1 MFNFVSG
8 SSSSS
13 SSNDDSDSDDGEA
26 FFRPMEKLI
35 AALPSAVSSCRSSSP
50 AILRILCSLSQHD
63 ETIPILA
70 RRSEIVRILITC
82 IASPHV
88 FPEVMTSI
96 LDIIHALLDLDE
108 GSSVYPFSDLLVRSF
123 SKRFVGP
130 SYDDRAGE
138 LKLSEMT
145 IVPSGSIKSELKL
158 LCRIATGVFQRKDI
172 TIDPL
177 LVANLSLL
185 LLGMIR
191 TYTTSRRIR
200 LHEDWLIDILKI
212 YQNLLWR
219 VPNAY
224 HHVSFINRLFGPA
237 THSFSLFNS
246 HTVRIQLVEVL
257 HSLNIHPSIHTMIDF
272 SYRCIREVTS
282 EDPKLIGS
290 RDFDR
295 FMPIFQSLSD
305 EALSTTAV
313 AYDGTH
319 LSWDTVLGP
328 GLEKR
333 AMLLGLKSSD
343 YVGPRHAGLY
353 TAIIYEALR
362 CMYDAE
368 LVVRSA
374 ALAALKTLITRIGSL
389 SGCTTTLSSTTTTTM
404 IIVDSSEPS
413 SSSLD
418 AAWLEILISILVPAI
433 RRGFKQSID
442 SVKRGFINL
451 FAHLVRSIG
460 STSLGASDESFH
472 ADVMPLLHED
482 PEQDFFENITHIQH
496 HRRIRAIMKLR
507 NLLTMKAHQQND
519 DDTLSSTNTLTLT
532 SSTYNHVL
540 IPLSYHFLCGNEF
553 SKKDHLTL
561 MQEAGLFLGSICLH
575 LRWNHYFSTVKTLL
589 KQLDKGRVEKEK
601 LLLSALCA
609 VLDSFHFDIRASSP
623 ATALTALQ
631 DRITLIYSLGMN
643 PEDGGDGGG
652 GREDKDEDEEDGA
665 DKDGKNDD
673 AVDEYDGDVMEQ
685 EEDINAEDE
694 EKKKIVEVE
703 EEAVVTTTTSTTVI
717 AGPCVDVEE
726 AVKIKIAQS
735 LVNNIIPWIQVGK
748 PLLLVTSSSSYH
760 LSHLDSMLFII
771 SHHLSS
777 SSPSLSSLLLL
788 LRSSLQS
795 TSQHHNHDPYHHQYV
810 LTYHH
815 YYQYSR
821 STQLNS
827 TLPLT
832 PSTSLYLYCRY
843 SS

>member
-1 MFNFVSG
+1 
-8 SSSSS
+8 
-13 SSNDDSDSDDGEA
+13 
-26 FFRPMEKLI
+26 MEKLI
-35 AALPSAVSSCRSSSP
+35 TALPSAVSSCRSNSP
-50 AILRILCSLSQHD
+50 AILRILCSLSQHE

-70 RRSEIVRILITC
+70 NRSEIVCILITC

-88 FPEVMTSI
+88 FPEAMTSI

-108 GSSVYPFSDLLVRSF
+108 GTSVFPFSNLLVRSF
-123 SKRFVGP
+123 SKRFVGS

-246 HTVRIQLVEVL
+246 NAVRIQLVEVL
-257 HSLNIHPSIHTMIDF
+257 QSLNNHPSIHTMIEF

-290 RDFDR
+290 RDFER
-295 FMPIFQSLSD
+295 FMPIFQSLSE
-305 EALSTTAV
+305 EALSTTTV
-313 AYDGTH
+313 AYNGIL
-319 LSWDTVLGP
+319 LSWDSVLGP
-328 GLEKR
+328 GLEQR
-333 AMLLGLKSSD
+333 AMLLGLNSGD
-343 YVGPRHAGLY
+343 YVGPRHVGLY

-374 ALAALKTLITRIGSL
+374 AVAALKTLISRIGFL
-389 SGCTTTLSSTTTTTM
+389 SGCSS
-404 IIVDSSEPS
+404 SLS
-413 SSSLD
+413 SSSPD

-442 SVKRGFINL
+442 SVKRGFIYL
-451 FAHLVRSIG
+451 FTHLVRSIG
-460 STSLGASDESFH
+460 STSLGAASDESFH
-472 ADVMPLLHED
+472 ADVIPLLHED

-496 HRRIRAIMKLR
+496 HRRIRAMLKLR
-507 NLLTMKAHQQND
+507 NQLTMNAHQH
-519 DDTLSSTNTLTLT
+519 DTTPCNTLTLT
-532 SSTYNHVL
+532 TSTYNHVL

-575 LRWNHYFSTVKTLL
+575 LPWNHYFSTVKTLL
-589 KQLDKGRVEKEK
+589 KQLDKGKVEKEK

-609 VLDSFHFDIRASSP
+609 VLDSFHFDIHASSP
-623 ATALTALQ
+623 ATILTALQ

-643 PEDGGDGGG
+643 PNDDEDVVVGGG
-652 GREDKDEDEEDGA
+652 GGGGGGGGVQKVSTSTGKRAKAGKGGGIGEDNNDNNDDDVDDR
-665 DKDGKNDD
+665 DKDGKNED
-673 AVDEYDGDVMEQ
+673 AADEYDGDAIEEE
-685 EEDINAEDE
+685 EEDVNVVDE
-694 EKKKIVEVE
+694 EKKK
-703 EEAVVTTTTSTTVI
+703 AVATSTTTGVGSEVI
-717 AGPCVDVEE
+717 SSDE

-735 LVNNIIPWIQVGK
+735 LVNNIIPWIQVG
-748 PLLLVTSSSSYH
+748 
-760 LSHLDSMLFII
+760 
-771 SHHLSS
+771 
-777 SSPSLSSLLLL
+777 
-788 LRSSLQS
+788 R
-795 TSQHHNHDPYHHQYV
+795 
-810 LTYHH
+810 
-815 YYQYSR
+815 
-821 STQLNS
+821 
-827 TLPLT
+827 
-832 PSTSLYLYCRY
+832 
-843 SS
+843 

>member
-1 MFNFVSG
+1 
-8 SSSSS
+8 
-13 SSNDDSDSDDGEA
+13 
-26 FFRPMEKLI
+26 MEKLI
-35 AALPSAVSSCRSSSP
+35 TALPSAVSSCRSNSP
-50 AILRILCSLSQHD
+50 AILRILCSLSQHE

-70 RRSEIVRILITC
+70 KRSEIVLILITC
-82 IASPHV
+82 IASPQV

-108 GSSVYPFSDLLVRSF
+108 GTSVFPFSDLLVCSF
-123 SKRFVGP
+123 SKRFVGS
-130 SYDDRAGE
+130 SYDVRAGE

-246 HTVRIQLVEVL
+246 NAVRIQLVEVL
-257 HSLNIHPSIHTMIDF
+257 HSLNTHPSIHTMIEF

-290 RDFDR
+290 RDFER
-295 FMPIFQSLSD
+295 FMPIFQSLSE
-305 EALSTTAV
+305 EALSTTTV
-313 AYDGTH
+313 AYDGIL
-319 LSWDTVLGP
+319 LSWDSVLGP
-328 GLEKR
+328 GLEQR
-333 AMLLGLKSSD
+333 AMLLGLNSGD
-343 YVGPRHAGLY
+343 YVGSRHVGLY

-374 ALAALKTLITRIGSL
+374 AVAALKTLISRIGSL
-389 SGCTTTLSSTTTTTM
+389 SGC
-404 IIVDSSEPS
+404 S
-413 SSSLD
+413 SSSSSSSSSPD

-442 SVKRGFINL
+442 SVKRGFIYL
-451 FAHLVRSIG
+451 FTHLVRSIG
-460 STSLGASDESFH
+460 STSLGAVSDESFH
-472 ADVMPLLHED
+472 ADVIPLLHED

-496 HRRIRAIMKLR
+496 HRRIRAMMKLR
-507 NLLTMKAHQQND
+507 NQLTMSPHQL
-519 DDTLSSTNTLTLT
+519 DTLPCNTLTLT

-575 LRWNHYFSTVKTLL
+575 LPWNHYFSTVKTLL
-589 KQLDKGRVEKEK
+589 KQLDKGKVEKEK

-609 VLDSFHFDIRASSP
+609 VLDSFHFDIHASSP
-623 ATALTALQ
+623 ATVLTALQ

-643 PEDGGDGGG
+643 PDEDVEVGGG
-652 GREDKDEDEEDGA
+652 GGGGGVVQKVSTSTGKGAKGREGGRSGGGEDDVDGDA
-665 DKDGKNDD
+665 DKDGKNED
-673 AVDEYDGDVMEQ
+673 AADEYDGDVIE
-685 EEDINAEDE
+685 EEDDDVNVVDE
-694 EKKKIVEVE
+694 EKKKAI
-703 EEAVVTTTTSTTVI
+703 ATSTTTGVGSEVI
-717 AGPCVDVEE
+717 SSDE

-735 LVNNIIPWIQVGK
+735 LVNNIIPWIQVG
-748 PLLLVTSSSSYH
+748 
-760 LSHLDSMLFII
+760 
-771 SHHLSS
+771 
-777 SSPSLSSLLLL
+777 
-788 LRSSLQS
+788 R
-795 TSQHHNHDPYHHQYV
+795 
-810 LTYHH
+810 
-815 YYQYSR
+815 
-821 STQLNS
+821 
-827 TLPLT
+827 
-832 PSTSLYLYCRY
+832 
-843 SS
+843 